1 MLVMALE
8 GSKQMAEENRVIT
21 GYTIKNV
28 TFHKPL
34 IVTLDSEEAETQ
46 LYFRS
51 IRDSSDKST
60 AWTEFRICTYDGG
73 HWTEN
78 CRGNLQVEYEE
89 ASNQLDEGKEA
100 AAKLHNNHQLFK
112 TGATRC
118 ERAVDVKHFYEHLQT
133 CGLEYGP
140 TFKAL
145 QNLSYSDQGEAT
157 GEVAVFQ
164 WSATNNANHPQS
176 HIIHPTT
183 LDAAI
188 QVLVAALSKGTEEFL
203 QAPIPTRIE
212 KFWISSSGLSCP
224 SVTTVDAF
232 GHAAYT
238 GTRKAKG
245 TLLVFEHG
253 TGKLML
259 SMEQLETTNATSANN
274 PSQHRAEGKKLCHM
288 LEWKPDID
296 LLDNTKAL
304 EYCEN
309 ARPNRASPVEF
320 YKVLEFVM
328 LRFMSDAL
336 DALAEVD
343 NRDSRPHLRDYVN
356 WMKHQV
362 GKFHAGELTNV
373 SHSDVI
379 WTSLIQGGNDME
391 TICNSVESTN
401 PLGSF
406 FVKVGRNLLSMLNG
420 QLDPLTFLFKDNFVS
435 DYYREVNSSVICFE
449 PFATYLD
456 TLSHKNP
463 ELNILEIG
471 AGFGSATKYILDAL
485 AAVNATEGVYR
496 YGHYDYTDISPAF
509 FELAKETYGSQS
521 AKMSFRPL
529 DIEADPLKQGF
540 EAGTYDF
547 VFAGSVS
554 AHTDSLTCRT

>member
-28 TFHKPL
+28 TFHRPL
-34 IVTLDSEEAETQ
+34 IVTLDSEGAETQ

-60 AWTEFRICTYDGG
+60 AWSEFRICTYDGG

-89 ASNQLDEGKEA
+89 APTQIDEGKEA
-100 AAKLHNNHQLFK
+100 AAKLHNSHQLFK
-112 TGATRC
+112 TGAMRC
-118 ERAVDVKHFYEHLQT
+118 ERAVDAKHLYKHLQT
-133 CGLEYGP
+133 CGLDYGL
-140 TFKAL
+140 TFQAL

-157 GEVAVFQ
+157 AEVVVFQ
-164 WSATNNANHPQS
+164 WSATNNANHHQS

-183 LDAAI
+183 LDAAM
-188 QVLVAALSKGTEEFL
+188 QVLLVALSKGMEEVL

-212 KFWISSSGLSCP
+212 KFWISNSGLSCP

-232 GHAAYT
+232 AHAAYT
-238 GTRKAKG
+238 GIRKAKG

-253 TGKLML
+253 TGKVML
-259 SMEQLETTNATSANN
+259 SMEQLETTNATSTNN
-274 PSQHRAEGKKLCHM
+274 PSQLQAEGKKLCHM
-288 LEWKPDID
+288 IEWKPDID

-304 EYCEN
+304 NYCEN
-309 ARPNRASPVEF
+309 ARRNRASPVEF
-320 YKVLEFVM
+320 YEVLEFVM

-336 DALAEVD
+336 DALAEVG
-343 NRDSRPHLRDYVN
+343 NKNSRPHLCDYVN

-379 WTSLIQGGNDME
+379 WTSLIQGGDNME
-391 TICNSVESTN
+391 RICNAVESTN
-401 PLGSF
+401 SLGRS

-449 PFATYLD
+449 PFATYVD
-456 TLSHKNP
+456 IMSHKNP

-471 AGFGSATKYILDAL
+471 AGFGSATRYILDAL

-496 YGHYDYTDISPAF
+496 YDHYDYTDISPAF
-509 FELAKETYGSQS
+509 FELAKETYRSQS

-529 DIEADPLKQGF
+529 DIEVDPLKQGF

-554 AHTDSLTCRT
+554 THTNSLTCRT

>member
-34 IVTLDSEEAETQ
+34 IVTLDSEGAETQ

-51 IRDSSDKST
+51 IRDSSDKGT
-60 AWTEFRICTYDGG
+60 AWSEFRICTYDGG
-73 HWTEN
+73 QWTEN

-89 ASNQLDEGKEA
+89 SPTQVDGGKEA
-100 AAKLHNNHQLFK
+100 AAKMHHSRQLFK
-112 TGATRC
+112 TGAMRC
-118 ERAVDVKHFYEHLQT
+118 ERAVDVKHLYEHLKT
-133 CGLEYGP
+133 CGLDYGP
-140 TFKAL
+140 TFQAL
-145 QNLSYSDQGEAT
+145 RNLSYSDQGEAT
-157 GEVAVFQ
+157 AEVVVFQ

-183 LDAAI
+183 LDAAM
-188 QVLVAALSKGTEEFL
+188 QVLLVALSKGTEEVL

-232 GHAAYT
+232 AHAAYT
-238 GTRKAKG
+238 GIRKAKG
-245 TLLVFEHG
+245 TLLISEHG
-253 TGKLML
+253 TGKVML
-259 SMEQLETTNATSANN
+259 SMEQLETTNATSANK
-274 PSQHRAEGKKLCHM
+274 PSQIRADGKKLCHM

-320 YKVLEFVM
+320 CTGLELLM
-328 LRFMSDAL
+328 LKFMSDAL
-336 DALAEVD
+336 DALAEEG
-343 NRDSRPHLRDYVN
+343 NRNSRPYLWDYVN

-379 WTSLIQGGNDME
+379 WMSLIQGGDYME
-391 TICNSVESTN
+391 TLCNAVESAN
-401 PLGSF
+401 SLGRF
-406 FVKVGRNLLSMLNG
+406 YVKVGRNLLSMLNG

-449 PFATYLD
+449 PFAKYIDIMT
-456 TLSHKNP
+456 HKNP
-463 ELNILEIG
+463 ELNTLEIG
-471 AGFGSATKYILDAL
+471 AGFGTATKHILDAL

-509 FELAKETYGSQS
+509 FELAQETYGSQS

-540 EAGTYDF
+540 KAGTYDF

-554 AHTDSLTCRT
+554 THTVPLTCRR

>member
-8 GSKQMAEENRVIT
+8 GSKQMAEANRVIT

-34 IVTLDSEEAETQ
+34 IVTLDSEGAETQ

-60 AWTEFRICTYDGG
+60 AWSEFRICTYDGG
-73 HWTEN
+73 QWTEN

-89 ASNQLDEGKEA
+89 APTQGDGGKEA
-100 AAKLHNNHQLFK
+100 VAKLHYSHQFFK
-112 TGATRC
+112 TGAMRC
-118 ERAVDVKHFYEHLQT
+118 ERAVDVKHLYDYLQT
-133 CGLEYGP
+133 CGLDYGP
-140 TFKAL
+140 TFQAL
-145 QNLSYSDQGEAT
+145 QNLSYNDQGEAR
-157 GEVAVFQ
+157 GEVVVFQ
-164 WSATNNANHPQS
+164 WSASNNANHPQP

-183 LDAAI
+183 LDAAL
-188 QVLVAALSKGTEEFL
+188 QVLLLALSKGTEEVL
-203 QAPIPTRIE
+203 QAPVPTRIE

-224 SVTTVDAF
+224 SVTTVDVFA
-232 GHAAYT
+232 HAAYT
-238 GTRKAKG
+238 GIRKAKG
-245 TLLVFEHG
+245 TLLVCEHG
-253 TGKLML
+253 TGKVML
-259 SMEQLETTNATSANN
+259 SMEQLETTNATSANK
-274 PSQHRAEGKKLCHM
+274 PSQIRADGNRLCHM

-320 YKVLEFVM
+320 CTGLELVM
-328 LRFMSDAL
+328 LKFMSDAL
-336 DALAEVD
+336 DALAEEG
-343 NRDSRPHLRDYVN
+343 NRNSSPYIPDYVN

-362 GKFHAGELTNV
+362 GKFHAGEQKNV

-379 WTSLIQGGNDME
+379 WMSLIQGGDYME
-391 TICNSVESTN
+391 TLCNAVESAN
-401 PLGSF
+401 ALGRF
-406 FVKVGRNLLSMLNG
+406 YVKVGRNLLSMLNG

-435 DYYREVNSSVICFE
+435 DYYREVNSRVICFE
-449 PFATYLD
+449 PFAAWLD
-456 TLSHKNP
+456 IISHKNP

-471 AGFGSATKYILDAL
+471 AGFGTGTKYVLDAL

-496 YGHYDYTDISPAF
+496 YDHYDYTDISPAF
-509 FELAKETYGSQS
+509 FELAKETYRSQS

-540 EAGTYDF
+540 KAGTYDF

-554 AHTDSLTCRT
+554 THTVSLTCRR